1 MKNRQSY
8 PQSSVAELLIAEM
21 SVAGG
26 STLIQQ
32 HRHLD
37 QGSVT
42 TVRTEEFCR
51 VASRPVERI

>member
-8 PQSSVAELLIAEM
+8 PQSFVAELLIAEM
-21 SVAGG
+21 LVVGG
-26 STLIQQ
+26 PTLIQQ

-42 TVRTEEFCR
+42 TVRAEELGR
-51 VASRPVERI
+51 VASRPMERI